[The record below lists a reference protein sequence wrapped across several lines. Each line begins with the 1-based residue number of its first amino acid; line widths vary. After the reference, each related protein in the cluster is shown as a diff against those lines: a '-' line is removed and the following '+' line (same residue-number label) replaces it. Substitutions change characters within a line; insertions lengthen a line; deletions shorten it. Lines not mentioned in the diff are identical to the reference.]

1 MQFLIS
7 ISKYITRLYAVMY
20 NFFESSFFLK
30 SSMNNC
36 NKKKT
41 LEVFTGTLRG
51 YNTFHCLHSFLIY
64 IISIYYARI
73 FYKSKIE
80 KISYN
85 FNIVIYIQAPIIP
98 EILAFHRINIFLKSL
113 VFFFLIISNERMIF
127 YSGMHIL
134 PL

>member
-41 LEVFTGTLRG
+41 LEVFTGILRG

-85 FNIVIYIQAPIIP
+85 FNIVIYIYTSANNP
-98 EILAFHRINIFLKSL
+98 RNIGFSQNKYI
-113 VFFFLIISNERMIF
+113 FKIISFLFFNNF
-127 YSGMHIL
+127 K
-134 PL
+134 